1 VNSRSR
7 ADVVVSTVGRPSLF
21 ALLEALAAS
30 SGPLPGRVFLVDD
43 RTIPDAP
50 LLPTGPPQRLDR
62 RIEILR
68 GRAAGPAAARN
79 TGWRASDAQ
88 WVAFLDDDVIP
99 DTDWLSRLFEDL
111 YVAGPRVAGSQGIL
125 RVPLPEDR
133 RPTEWERNVKGLE
146 RARWITAD
154 MAYRR
159 AVLEE
164 LGGFDERFPRAY
176 RGDADLSLRVT
187 LGGYHI
193 ERGRRSVVRPLRPAG
208 PLVSVRLQ
216 AGNTDDVLMRAL
228 HGSDW
233 RGAAGVPP
241 GRHPL
246 HLLTTAAGV
255 VGLAGFLTGH
265 RRLGSA
271 GVAGWL
277 AGTAEL
283 AWARISPGPRTLEEV
298 STMLFTSALLPAAA
312 TAHWLAGLIRYRHL
326 LAAPPSPL
334 SREARS
340 IPEAVL
346 LDQDGTLVV
355 DGPYNGDPERVV
367 PIDGARGA
375 LDRLREAG
383 VPLGVIS
390 NQSGVA
396 RGLLTAERVDELLG
410 PLRAWAY
417 CPHGPDE
424 SCSCRKP
431 APGLVKRAAAQLGT
445 DPSRCVVIGD
455 ISSDVEAARAAGARS
470 ILVPTPRTRQ
480 EEIDAA
486 PEVATD
492 LGAAVDLLL
501 GEDR

>member
-1 VNSRSR
+1 
-7 ADVVVSTVGRPSLF
+7 
-21 ALLEALAAS
+21 
-30 SGPLPGRVFLVDD
+30 
-43 RTIPDAP
+43 
-50 LLPTGPPQRLDR
+50 
-62 RIEILR
+62 
-68 GRAAGPAAARN
+68 
-79 TGWRASDAQ
+79 
-88 WVAFLDDDVIP
+88 
-99 DTDWLSRLFEDL
+99 
-111 YVAGPRVAGSQGIL
+111 
-125 RVPLPEDR
+125 
-133 RPTEWERNVKGLE
+133 
-146 RARWITAD
+146 
-154 MAYRR
+154 
-159 AVLEE
+159 
-164 LGGFDERFPRAY
+164 
-176 RGDADLSLRVT
+176 
-187 LGGYHI
+187 
-193 ERGRRSVVRPLRPAG
+193 
-208 PLVSVRLQ
+208 
-216 AGNTDDVLMRAL
+216 
-228 HGSDW
+228 
-233 RGAAGVPP
+233 
-241 GRHPL
+241 L

-410 PLRAWAY
+410 TLRAWAY

-455 ISSDVEAARAAGARS
+455 IGSDVEAARAAGARS